1 MGRQISA
8 YALDANSITENKA
21 IEPVKNRVFIEPPNI
36 RASMQRLR
44 LAHWSVMVKSGYQY
58 TPFERASELKQN
70 ASDNYLSGRPPVSR
84 FSASRCVHGR
94 TAAYLLIF
102 SFQTRSGLLYRVR
115 GFSCAILPG
124 ICLSSDGLDRK
135 SAMSL
140 FLSGLP
146 LWLATIIVIVLPT
159 LVAMAGSR

>member
-70 ASDNYLSGRPPVSR
+70 ASNNYLSGGPPVSR
-84 FSASRCVHGR
+84 ISASRCAHGR
-94 TAAYLLIF
+94 TAAYLLI
-102 SFQTRSGLLYRVR
+102 SVQTRAGLLYRVR

-135 SAMSL
+135 SVMSL